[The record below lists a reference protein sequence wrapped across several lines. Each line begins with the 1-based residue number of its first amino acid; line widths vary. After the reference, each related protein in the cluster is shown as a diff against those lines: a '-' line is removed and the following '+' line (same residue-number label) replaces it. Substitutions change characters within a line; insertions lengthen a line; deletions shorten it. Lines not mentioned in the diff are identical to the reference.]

1 MASGIVR
8 CAISAVLEDRNL
20 DLESSRIKCLRTV
33 GAELLKNL
41 IAQLY
46 NMLTI
51 LLDVIICMYIL
62 ITQRNI
68 LCHVILSNHY
78 IILCHVILSYA
89 LLLDCST
96 HILLSC

>member
-41 IAQLY
+41 IAQRY

-51 LLDVIICMYIL
+51 LLDVIVVM
-62 ITQRNI
+62 
-68 LCHVILSNHY
+68 HVY
-78 IILCHVILSYA
+78 
-89 LLLDCST
+89 LDYST
-96 HILLSC
+96 